1 MQDDPS
7 DDQPEPPPDYPSWW
21 KSQGRIIGLVI
32 AALVVLALVAGALL
46 IYFLWPPPHPG
57 VFIVYILYRQADESF
72 EILHLKVVKKERYTE
87 EEIYTLV

>member
-57 VFIVYILYRQADESF
+57 VLIVYILCRQADESF
-72 EILHLKVVKKERYTE
+72 EILHLKSSEKRDRYSE
-87 EEIYTLV
+87 EEI